1 MAQSIEHWKNI
12 ESEALASNFVR
23 TGDTEIVAAV
33 SKIVL
38 CFLSAEY
45 DNEMIANG
53 KAKIF

>member
-1 MAQSIEHWKNI
+1 MAQSIERWKNI

-23 TGDTEIVAAV
+23 TDDTEIVAAV
-33 SKIVL
+33 SKISL

-45 DNEMIANG
+45 DSEMIANG